1 MFLYRKVSAASLL
14 ETIIASV
21 IILITYGYFMIT
33 FIQINRPDKKS
44 KEIQS
49 YYEQQIICDSLKALI
64 GAGVDIRI
72 GEFDIKYIQ
81 NTYSNAF
88 LKASKEYSAANA
100 FNYKS
105 FTDAAK

>member
-1 MFLYRKVSAASLL
+1 MSASLL

-44 KEIQS
+44 QEIQS
-49 YYEQQIICDSLKALI
+49 YYAQQHICDSLTTLTNSA
-64 GAGVDIRI
+64 VDSRI
-72 GEFDIKYIQ
+72 DLYEINYSQ
-81 NTYSNAF
+81 NGYSNPYI
-88 LKASKEYSAANA
+88 KASKEHTSVNA

-105 FTDAAK
+105 FTISNE